1 MTDKSPFARRGFF
14 SLQVLFRVADANLA
28 IEDGTTSLMMAAL
41 HGHTEVV
48 KILIGASADVNAE
61 TDNGSTA
68 LIAATE
74 GGHTEI
80 ADILKRAGARR

>member
-1 MTDKSPFARRGFF
+1 
-14 SLQVLFRVADANLA
+14 
-28 IEDGTTSLMMAAL
+28 MMAAL
-41 HGHTEVV
+41 HGHTEVGKV
-48 KILIGASADVNAE
+48 LIGASANVNAE

-80 ADILKRAGARR
+80 ADILKRAGARQ

>member
-1 MTDKSPFARRGFF
+1 
-14 SLQVLFRVADANLA
+14 
-28 IEDGTTSLMMAAL
+28 MMAAL

-80 ADILKRAGARR
+80 ADILKWAGARR